1 MSKCHSIDSIRC
13 SPATRRQDLR
23 AAFELIYAKYLATG
37 LTHTNPTHMRIAE
50 YQLSEQCEIIV
61 AKHNDRVVGTIS
73 LVGETSNRLPLDSAF
88 PMELGDLRSRVTN
101 LMEIGCLAVD
111 DEGVGEAS
119 FAFAALTR
127 EAIMRARE
135 RGCQRMVAAVH
146 PRHGKFYE
154 RSMGFER
161 LSDPVN
167 YESVQGQLAVC
178 VAGDPGNPAAYKS
191 PWRELFFS
199 GRLEAHRTRLR
210 VMSPADRH
218 YFMNLK
224 LRAQMLPSSRAA

>member
-1 MSKCHSIDSIRC
+1 
-13 SPATRRQDLR
+13 
-23 AAFELIYAKYLATG
+23 
-37 LTHTNPTHMRIAE
+37 MRIAE
-50 YQLSEQCEIIV
+50 YQLGKQCEIIV
-61 AKHNDRVVGTIS
+61 AKHNKRVIGTIS
-73 LVGETSNRLPLDSAF
+73 LASETSNRLPLESAF
-88 PMELGDLRSRVTN
+88 PTELGDLRSRVMN

-111 DEGVGEAS
+111 EEGVGDTS
-119 FAFAALTR
+119 IAFAALTR

-146 PRHGKFYE
+146 PRHGNFYE

-167 YESVQGQLAVC
+167 YDSVQGHLAVC

-199 GRLEAHRTRLR
+199 ERLEAYRTKLR

-218 YFMNLK
+218 YFINLR
-224 LRAQMLPSSRAA
+224 LIAQMLPSSRAA